1 MIKSHRPFIV
11 EHKQFTKKLYRF
23 AQIKIRYL
31 EKCKTV
37 PIDDRLGL
45 LDHYHK
51 MIDICNSSIEAGCK
65 ILGID
70 VDELIT
76 QSKVGVL
83 K

>member
-11 EHKQFTKKLYRF
+11 EHTRFTKALYRF
-23 AQIKIRYL
+23 VQIKIRYL

-37 PIDDRLGL
+37 PIDDRSGL

-51 MIDICNSSIEAGCK
+51 MIDLCEEPIMTWCI

-70 VDELIT
+70 SNDLIE
-76 QSKVGVL
+76 QSKAGL
-83 K
+83 L